1 MGLEERRKLTDLRER
16 AIPEIHKEIIDDTGA
31 DIALELDEA
40 SFVADPEALNWVEYQ
55 GFKYLANACR
65 IIGTDALG
73 KEALQESVK
82 TATWINLPR
91 DRAADKAATLSEGAL
106 TVTGAWGM
114 GPGGDGWIG
123 YDELAK
129 IITAAL

>member
-1 MGLEERRKLTDLRER
+1 MGLEERRKLSDLRER
-16 AIPEIHKEIIDDTGA
+16 AIPEIHQEILDDTGA

-40 SFVADPEALNWVEYQ
+40 SFVADPDALNWVEYQ

-73 KEALQESVK
+73 KQALQESVR
-82 TATWINLPR
+82 TATWVNLPR
-91 DRAADKAATLSEGAL
+91 ERVAEKAATLVAGAL
-106 TVTGAWGM
+106 TVTGSWGLA
-114 GPGGDGWIG
+114 GSDGWIG
-123 YDELAK
+123 YDDLAK